1 MIGWLKSMFSASEPG
16 NRDPFDDFWYTDLPG
31 GMTTIGTYI
40 TPTQALKVPAV
51 RNCLQALADPIG
63 TLPLKIYRRERDG
76 NKTMLDEHP
85 LGAVLRN
92 KPNENSTGYEFR
104 GQMQWNLGLHN
115 NAYAEIRPGP
125 LGAIS
130 ELVLLNPTQTRA
142 KRATDRAIWYE
153 TTDRNASRRMIPAS
167 EMLHIKALPLSDDG
181 LCGCPRINDAADTV
195 AQALAVQNYGARYFR
210 NSGQTGGILE
220 HPGQFKD
227 SAARDTF
234 LRAWRAARTGANQ
247 HRDAVLEYGIKYNR
261 GEMKNNTAQFLET
274 RKALAVEIAQIWRV
288 PPHKIGILDEAKW
301 ANIEQQAL
309 EFVTDTLLPWLVAWE
324 QAIKRDLILEP
335 DVYAEFNVLGLL
347 RGDIKTRYDAYA
359 AARNWGWLSVNDI
372 RRLEN
377 MNPIVDGD
385 TYLQPLNMA
394 PAGDP
399 QQPSAIKIYQ
409 SITDYEKE
417 RAA

>member
-1 MIGWLKSMFSASEPG
+1 MINWFKSMFSASG
-16 NRDPFDDFWYTDLPG
+16 ADGRDPSDDFWYTDLPG
-31 GMTTIGTYI
+31 GMTTTGTYI
-40 TPTQALKVPAV
+40 TPTRALRVPAV

-63 TLPLKIYRRERDG
+63 TLPLKVYRRLSDG
-76 NKTMLDEHP
+76 NKEMLDDHP
-85 LGAVLRN
+85 LSNVLRSE
-92 KPNENSTGYEFR
+92 PNEHSTGYEFR
-104 GQMQWNLGLHN
+104 GQMQWNLGLYN
-115 NAYAEIRPGP
+115 NAYAEIRPSAR
-125 LGAIS
+125 GAVG
-130 ELVLLNPTQTRA
+130 ELVLLNPKQTQP
-142 KRATDRAIWYE
+142 KRSGDGAIWYE
-153 TTDRNASRRMIPAS
+153 TSDRNASRRMIPSS

-181 LCGCPRINDAADTV
+181 LCGCPRINDASDTV
-195 AQALAVQNYGARYFR
+195 AQALAVQNYGARFFQ
-210 NSGQTGGILE
+210 NSGQAGGILE

-227 SAARDTF
+227 PSARDTF

-247 HRDAVLEYGIKYNR
+247 YRDAVLEYGIKYNR

-347 RGDIKTRYDAYA
+347 RGDIQARYEAYSQ
-359 AARNWGWLSVNDI
+359 ARNWGWLSVNDI

-377 MNPIVDGD
+377 MNPIAGGD
-385 TYLQPLNMA
+385 TYLQPMNMA

-399 QQPSAIKIYQ
+399 QTPSAIKVYQ
-409 SITDYEKE
+409 SIKDYEKE
-417 RAA
+417 LAA